1 MAARSPLSLY
11 FHILLL
17 LVILFSHVGGT
28 AFHTLHFN
36 AAFWPCQG
44 FIQGILA
51 GGPDPL
57 RELEAV
63 SHAERSTATYIT
75 LRRLIA
81 QAMKR
86 DKQRRMGDILEIES
100 LLGAKKHTAEEW
112 RLFLASAAGDK
123 SQGFVWFVFLSIL

>member
-1 MAARSPLSLY
+1 MTARSLLSLY

-57 RELEAV
+57 QELEAV
-63 SHAERSTATYIT
+63 SHAERSTATYIA
-75 LRRLIA
+75 LRQLIA
-81 QAMKR
+81 QATKG
-86 DKQRRMGDILEIES
+86 DKQRRMGDILKI
-100 LLGAKKHTAEEW
+100 
-112 RLFLASAAGDK
+112 
-123 SQGFVWFVFLSIL
+123 